1 MRYPA
6 IIEGGGEDY
15 GVWFPDIDGIG
26 AMGYTIDEALI
37 NAGEVLRDYAIEAER
52 DGHPLATPSPLE
64 EVEVPAGSALT
75 TVRLIHTPRNRPSV
89 RLNLVLDADI
99 ADTITAEAQ
108 RRGMTRKSY
117 LEWMVRCTSQV
128 GG

>member
-15 GVWFPDIDGIG
+15 GIWFPDIDGIG

-52 DGHPLATPSPLE
+52 DGRLLAIPSALE
-64 EVEVPAGSALT
+64 DVEVPAGSALT
-75 TVRLIHTPRNRPSV
+75 TIRLVHTPRDKPSV

-99 ADTITAEAQ
+99 ADTIAAEAK

-117 LEWMVRCTSQV
+117 LEWMVRCTVQT

>member
-6 IIEGGGEDY
+6 IIEGGGDDF

-52 DGHPLATPSPLE
+52 DGRPLVMPSGLE
-64 EVEVPAGSALT
+64 DVEAPAGSTLT
-75 TVRLIHTPRNRPSV
+75 TIRWDP
-89 RLNLVLDADI
+89 
-99 ADTITAEAQ
+99 
-108 RRGMTRKSY
+108 GMSR
-117 LEWMVRCTSQV
+117 TSHE
-128 GG
+128 

>member
-15 GVWFPDIDGIG
+15 GIWFPDIDGIG

-52 DGHPLATPSPLE
+52 DGRPLATPSAME
-64 EVEVPAGSALT
+64 DVEVPTGGALT
-75 TVRLIHTPRNRPSV
+75 TIRLVHTPRDRPSV

-99 ADTITAEAQ
+99 ADTIAAEAR

-117 LEWMVRCTSQV
+117 LEWMVRCAVQT